1 MRFFRI
7 ATSAGP
13 RWARATSDDHLVL
26 LDRAPWLSP
35 TEGEEIP
42 LTGARLLAPAEPSK
56 LVCIGRNYRA
66 HAAELGNDVPKEP
79 LIFLKPPSSLAA
91 PDEAIALPPESAR
104 VEHEGEL
111 TLVIGRRLRDASL
124 DEARAG
130 VFGITIANDVTARDL
145 QRADVQFT
153 RAKGFDTFCPLGP
166 SIVTDL
172 DPNDLALEV
181 RVDDELRQSART
193 SAMVFPPFELVSY
206 VSRVMTLEPGDLLLT
221 GTPEGVGPLA
231 PGQTVR
237 VTLEG
242 VGELRSPV
250 VARVRRG

>member
-7 ATSAGP
+7 ATDDGP
-13 RWARATSDDHLVL
+13 RWARESDHDLVL

-35 TEGEEIP
+35 TD
-42 LTGARLLAPAEPSK
+42 GARVRLEDASLLAPAEPSK

-79 LIFLKPPSSLAA
+79 LLFLKPPSALAA
-91 PDEAIALPPESAR
+91 PGEPIALPPESAR

-130 VFGITIANDVTARDL
+130 IFGLTIANDVTARDL
-145 QRADVQFT
+145 QRSDVQFT

-166 SIVTDL
+166 AIVTGV
-172 DPNDLALEV
+172 DPNDLAIEV
-181 RVDDELRQSART
+181 DVDGELRQRSRT
-193 SAMVFPPFELVSY
+193 SAMVFPPYELVAY

-231 PGQTVR
+231 AGQTVTVR
-237 VTLEG
+237 IEG
-242 VGELRSPV
+242 LGELRSPV
-250 VARVRRG
+250 VARVR